1 MGVFLY
7 LLIIKHYKIFTTI
20 MKKITK
26 NILFLSVLALMT
38 FTVKAQEKTITYYED
53 FRYEGTA
60 RGFSIQKVNI
70 GSQEDGNV
78 GKRVGDVVDADDSN
92 SVFNTSDRP
101 ENRIP
106 SGVSRY
112 DSNQALTQRAIS
124 FKNISGDEGSVVNH
138 ELEAWALMT
147 SQDLSSALE
156 PSVTFWTKKRDVIG
170 GGATLSVFVSEDY
183 THDALPSTATWTE
196 ETTNIVGEI
205 ATSDISPLTYVKG
218 HLDLSAYTGS
228 SVTLAFKVVTDAT
241 PYEQEVSNHGVFYIS
256 DVYFEVSKEVVA
268 DGEFSAFNT
277 SSSGQVEVFNTP
289 SAAID
294 VANFTNTGAWN
305 NIFSTENAAPR
316 LAQSLIPVGE
326 GYKFEVSNVYNP
338 IAVSKITYKLANAAS
353 NKGTNGLSSQ
363 WIVQG
368 SNNDVVWDDLC
379 DPIVM
384 SSANTN
390 TEVTVDL
397 NTTQAYRY
405 YQFVLVYAWEPNSAY
420 TQLQQIDFV
429 VDSSIVVEKE
439 DIEPGEITDGNASDT
454 GQLNIFKEPTAA
466 MTNDN
471 FSQITAWSNLFVDTA
486 DADPRFVQSLIPAGE
501 GYMFEVASNYNPIVV
516 SKIYFDIA
524 NGTSNKGVNENDEAI
539 GSSWVL
545 QASNDTANWDDVS
558 EATRIFSSNSSGELV
573 LNTTT
578 AYRYYRMVLSEAWK
592 PSSIYTSLRQLKFTV
607 ADAALSVADSMYKS
621 ITVFPNPTNNLLHIN
636 TTNANS
642 INSVQLFD
650 VKGKLIYTAFDSNSI
665 DVKSYKSGLY
675 ILKISFED
683 GVITTKKVVVN

>member
-1 MGVFLY
+1 
-7 LLIIKHYKIFTTI
+7 

-26 NILFLSVLALMT
+26 NILFLSVLAFMA
-38 FTVKAQEKTITYYED
+38 FSVRAQEKTITYYED

-60 RGFSIQKVNI
+60 RGFSIQKVSI
-70 GSQEDGNV
+70 GSQEAGNV

-92 SVFNTSDRP
+92 SIFNASDRP
-101 ENRIP
+101 VDRIP
-106 SGVSRY
+106 SGISRY

-124 FKNISGDEGSVVNH
+124 FKNTSGDEGSVVNH

-147 SQDLSSALE
+147 SQDLSSASE
-156 PSVTFWTKKRDVIG
+156 PTVTFWTQQRDVIG

-196 ETTNIVGEI
+196 ETANIIGEI

-218 HLDLSAYTGS
+218 QLDLSAYSGS

-241 PYEQEVSNHGVFYIS
+241 SYEQDVSSHGVFYVS
-256 DVYFEVSKEVVA
+256 DVYFEASKKIVS
-268 DGEFSAFNT
+268 DGAFSAFNT
-277 SSSGQVEVFNTP
+277 SASGQESVFNTP
-289 SAAID
+289 SAAMD
-294 VANFTNTGAWN
+294 MANFTNTGAWN
-305 NIFSTENAAPR
+305 NIFSTVDAAPR

-368 SNNDVVWDDLC
+368 SNNDVIWDNLC

-384 SSANTN
+384 LSANTN

-420 TQLQQIDFV
+420 TQLQQFDFV
-429 VDSSIVVEKE
+429 VDSSVVIEKE
-439 DIEPGEITDGNASDT
+439 DIAAGEITDGNASAT
-454 GQLNIFKEPTAA
+454 GQLNIFKEPIAA

-471 FSQITAWSNLFVDTA
+471 FSQITAWSNLFVATT
-486 DADPRFVQSLIPAGE
+486 DADPRFTQSLIPAGE
-501 GYMFEVASNYNPIVV
+501 GYMFEVSANYNPIVV
-516 SKIYFDIA
+516 SKIYYDIA

-539 GSSWVL
+539 GSSWIL
-545 QASNDTANWDDVS
+545 QASNDTANWDALS
-558 EATRIFSSNSSGELV
+558 EATRIFSSNASGELV
-573 LNTTT
+573 VNTTT
-578 AYRYYRMVLSEAWK
+578 AYRYYRLVLAEAWE
-592 PSSIYTSLRQLKFTV
+592 PSSIYTALRQMKFTV
-607 ADAALSVADSMYKS
+607 SDASLSVADNMSKS

-636 TTNANS
+636 ITNPNS

-650 VKGKLIYTAFDSNSI
+650 VKGKLIYTAFDNNSI
-665 DVKSYKSGLY
+665 DVNSYKSGLY
-675 ILKISFED
+675 VLKIYFED
-683 GVITTKKVVVN
+683 GVITTKKVIVN